1 MLRVHTSYTLA
12 CRAAP
17 QSNVD
22 AMSQDVL
29 ISPDTGTS
37 RYRLPI
43 VASSMVADVLVVLVF
58 VVAGR
63 ATHDE
68 SMAVGGVLDT
78 AWPFLVGVAG
88 GWLGIFLGRMQPW
101 SMPAAGMMIFKTV
114 VLGLVL
120 RSVVQA
126 ETTAVSFALTTAV
139 ILGVLFV
146 AWRVAARGL
155 TRARS

>member
-1 MLRVHTSYTLA
+1 
-12 CRAAP
+12 
-17 QSNVD
+17 
-22 AMSQDVL
+22 MSQDVL

-37 RYRLPI
+37 RYRLP
-43 VASSMVADVLVVLVF
+43 VLLWSMAADVLVVLVF

-101 SMPAAGMMIFKTV
+101 TMPAAAMMVFKTV

-120 RSVVQA
+120 RSIIQGDATEVP
-126 ETTAVSFALTTAV
+126 FALTTTA

-146 AWRVAARGL
+146 AWRVAARAL
-155 TRARS
+155 THRTG